1 MLSLQSTKSL
11 AKGEITSIAIS
22 RASPAATA
30 LATYTRGPLRQAW
43 IDMFHLSSGRSISKI
58 EGDRAFYSPSGT
70 RIATLHEAAT
80 RFGAGTG
87 HTHQCNIVIRAV
99 DNGKAQLEIR
109 GVNDGPLVW
118 SPDGSLIAATEDANR
133 VGIWDTRVGL
143 RVGRVVTHIDTV
155 THIAFT
161 QSNNVV
167 TLSRD
172 GTLRVTDPQTS
183 RTLQRLEIEGQ
194 AASNPRFLAVSPN
207 GNTILSVWGTM
218 VQVWSPQTNHITAY
232 SLSAV
237 RSTEGWPLAATP
249 DARFLA
255 LWTETGFDIIDV
267 MTGATVFE
275 NNGGALVTS
284 GSFGE
289 NGSVLMLGRMD
300 GTVETYNVKLTG
312 K

>member
-1 MLSLQSTKSL
+1 MLTLRSSTAL

-22 RASPAATA
+22 HASPAAA
-30 LATYTRGPLRQAW
+30 LATYTRGPLRQSW
-43 IDMFHLSSGRSISKI
+43 IDMFRLSSGRSISKI

-70 RIATLHEAAT
+70 RLATLHEAAT

-87 HTHQCNIVIRAV
+87 HTHQSNIVIRAV
-99 DNGKAQLEIR
+99 DSGKAQLEIR
-109 GVNDGPLVW
+109 GVNAGPLAW
-118 SPDGSLIAATEDANR
+118 SPDGSLIAATEDGNR

-143 RVGRVVTHIDTV
+143 RVGRVVTHIDTI

-161 QSNNVV
+161 QANTVV

-172 GTLRVTDPQTS
+172 GTLRITDPQTS

-194 AASNPRFLAVSPN
+194 AASNPRFLAVSPT
-207 GNTILSVWGTM
+207 GNRVLSVWGTT
-218 VQVWSPQTNHITAY
+218 VQVWAPQVNHITAY
-232 SLSAV
+232 SLSSV
-237 RSTEGWPLAATP
+237 RSVEGWPLAATP

-255 LWTETGFDIIDV
+255 LWTELGFDVIDV
-267 MTGATVFE
+267 MTGATVYE

-289 NGSVLMLGRMD
+289 DGSVLMLGRMD
-300 GTVETYNVKLTG
+300 GIVETYNVNLGAK
-312 K
+312 